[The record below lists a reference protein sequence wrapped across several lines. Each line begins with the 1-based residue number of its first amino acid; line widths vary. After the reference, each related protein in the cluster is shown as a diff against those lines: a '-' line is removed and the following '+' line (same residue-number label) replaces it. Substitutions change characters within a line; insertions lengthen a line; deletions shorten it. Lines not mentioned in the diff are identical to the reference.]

1 MLTVQS
7 IADPSQTVRT
17 HIWPGMHFDFAISYE
32 SDLLGPG
39 EENRLKDCL
48 RYYRQPIDSLEKLL
62 EVRGEMNLEGPRW
75 WREPE
80 HGGIVWMPRRY
91 WGITD

>member
-7 IADPSQTVRT
+7 MADPPQTVRT

-62 EVRGEMNLEGPRW
+62 EVRAEMNLEGPR
-75 WREPE
+75 
-80 HGGIVWMPRRY
+80 
-91 WGITD
+91 

>member
-7 IADPSQTVRT
+7 MADLSQTVRT
-17 HIWPGMHFDFAISYE
+17 HIWQRMPIDFVISKSE
-32 SDLLGPG
+32 LLGPG

-48 RYYRQPIDSLEKLL
+48 RYYRPPIDCSERLL
-62 EVRGEMNLEGPRW
+62 EIRGNMPVEGPRC

-80 HGGIVWMPRRY
+80 M
-91 WGITD
+91 

>member
-7 IADPSQTVRT
+7 MADPSQTVRT
-17 HIWPGMHFDFAISYE
+17 HIWPGTPFEFAISGE
-32 SDLLGPG
+32 SELLGPG

-48 RYYRQPIDSLEKLL
+48 RYYRPPIDCSERLL
-62 EVRGEMNLEGPRW
+62 EIRGNMPVEGPRC

-80 HGGIVWMPRRY
+80 M
-91 WGITD
+91 